1 MNSTV
6 FEMIIR
12 VFGAF
17 LSIYSFAVLLQVPRR
32 FVLQAGIVG
41 AIGGFVY
48 LLAIH
53 FGRGD
58 LMASLYSAVAAAVV
72 SSLIFHQEKLDQK
85 KVLGCIVGFAGVVLI
100 NLSGSN
106 VDMSFNL
113 TGDGFIFISAIAYAL
128 SSVLIKKYSAKSDP
142 VMLSGYQFTAG
153 GLVMILIGF
162 VMGGRIHT
170 ASMPA
175 MILLIY
181 MALISDRKSVV

>member
-58 LMASLYSAVAAAVV
+58 VMASLYSAVAAAVV
-72 SSLIFHQEKLDQK
+72 SHIFARVYKTPVTLFLI
-85 KVLGCIVGFAGVVLI
+85 AGVLPTVPGNGMYQTVHYLI
-100 NLSGSN
+100 DGNEA
-106 VDMSFNL
+106 MSDFFQAFQKSEWKQN
-113 TGDGFIFISAIAYAL
+113 SM
-128 SSVLIKKYSAKSDP
+128 KY
-142 VMLSGYQFTAG
+142 V
-153 GLVMILIGF
+153 
-162 VMGGRIHT
+162 
-170 ASMPA
+170 
-175 MILLIY
+175 
-181 MALISDRKSVV
+181 RKIVPGAEEPQNTEKREK

>member
-58 LMASLYSAVAAAVV
+58 MMASLYSVLFCTLL
-72 SSLIFHQEKLDQK
+72 SLP
-85 KVLGCIVGFAGVVLI
+85 C
-100 NLSGSN
+100 
-106 VDMSFNL
+106 
-113 TGDGFIFISAIAYAL
+113 
-128 SSVLIKKYSAKSDP
+128 
-142 VMLSGYQFTAG
+142 
-153 GLVMILIGF
+153 
-162 VMGGRIHT
+162 
-170 ASMPA
+170 
-175 MILLIY
+175 
-181 MALISDRKSVV
+181 

>member
-58 LMASLYSAVAAAVV
+58 VMASLYSAVAAAVV
-72 SSLIFHQEKLDQK
+72 SHIFARVYKTPVTLFLI
-85 KVLGCIVGFAGVVLI
+85 AGVLPTVPGNGMYQTVHYLI
-100 NLSGSN
+100 ETLEIAGVISLAIFV
-106 VDMSFNL
+106 VDTFFQAFQKSEWKQNSM
-113 TGDGFIFISAIAYAL
+113 
-128 SSVLIKKYSAKSDP
+128 KY
-142 VMLSGYQFTAG
+142 V
-153 GLVMILIGF
+153 
-162 VMGGRIHT
+162 
-170 ASMPA
+170 
-175 MILLIY
+175 
-181 MALISDRKSVV
+181 RKIVPGAEEPQNTEKREK

>member
-58 LMASLYSAVAAAVV
+58 VMASLYSAVAAAVV
-72 SSLIFHQEKLDQK
+72 SHIFARVYKTPVTLFLI
-85 KVLGCIVGFAGVVLI
+85 AGVLPTVPGNGMYQTVHYLI
-100 NLSGSN
+100 
-106 VDMSFNL
+106 
-113 TGDGFIFISAIAYAL
+113 DGNEAIARPNCLRFLLYA
-128 SSVLIKKYSAKSDP
+128 
-142 VMLSGYQFTAG
+142 
-153 GLVMILIGF
+153 
-162 VMGGRIHT
+162 T
-170 ASMPA
+170 ASVR
-175 MILLIY
+175 
-181 MALISDRKSVV
+181 ALRPNPTAAAPTVARNVSKVR

>member
-58 LMASLYSAVAAAVV
+58 MMASLYSAVAAAVV
-72 SSLIFHQEKLDQK
+72 SHIFARVYKTPVTLFLIPGNGRYQTVHYLIDGNEAMSEFYLIQTLE
-85 KVLGCIVGFAGVVLI
+85 IAGVISLAIFV
-100 NLSGSN
+100 
-106 VDMSFNL
+106 VDTFFQAFQKSEWKQNSM
-113 TGDGFIFISAIAYAL
+113 
-128 SSVLIKKYSAKSDP
+128 KY
-142 VMLSGYQFTAG
+142 V
-153 GLVMILIGF
+153 
-162 VMGGRIHT
+162 
-170 ASMPA
+170 
-175 MILLIY
+175 
-181 MALISDRKSVV
+181 RKIVPGAEEPQNTEKREK

>member
-58 LMASLYSAVAAAVV
+58 VMASLYSAVAAAVV
-72 SSLIFHQEKLDQK
+72 SHIFARVYKTPVTLFLI
-85 KVLGCIVGFAGVVLI
+85 AGVLPTVPGNEAMSEFYLI
-100 NLSGSN
+100 QTLEIAGVISLAIFV
-106 VDMSFNL
+106 VDTFFQAFQKSEWKQNSM
-113 TGDGFIFISAIAYAL
+113 
-128 SSVLIKKYSAKSDP
+128 KY
-142 VMLSGYQFTAG
+142 V
-153 GLVMILIGF
+153 
-162 VMGGRIHT
+162 
-170 ASMPA
+170 
-175 MILLIY
+175 
-181 MALISDRKSVV
+181 RKIVPGAEEPQNTEKREK

>member
-53 FGRGD
+53 LGRGD
-58 LMASLYSAVAAAVV
+58 VMASLYSAVAAAVV
-72 SSLIFHQEKLDQK
+72 SHIFARVYKTPVTLFLI
-85 KVLGCIVGFAGVVLI
+85 AGVLPTVPGNGMYQTVHYLI
-100 NLSGSN
+100 DGNEAMSEFYLIQTLEIAGVISLAIFV
-106 VDMSFNL
+106 VDTFFQAFQKSEWKQNSM
-113 TGDGFIFISAIAYAL
+113 
-128 SSVLIKKYSAKSDP
+128 KY
-142 VMLSGYQFTAG
+142 V
-153 GLVMILIGF
+153 
-162 VMGGRIHT
+162 
-170 ASMPA
+170 
-175 MILLIY
+175 
-181 MALISDRKSVV
+181 RKIVPGAEKPQNTEKREK

>member
-58 LMASLYSAVAAAVV
+58 MMVAVGTVVVVQLAVVVVDGVLLHDDGLALMDIERLPGQNQAEELVAARTDGADLADGLIIGKDRHETGDAALDLDLKQDVGLGQTALGAGRHDVVDHHGGDALALGVV
-72 SSLIFHQEKLDQK
+72 STLR
-85 KVLGCIVGFAGVVLI
+85 
-100 NLSGSN
+100 
-106 VDMSFNL
+106 L
-113 TGDGFIFISAIAYAL
+113 TGQDVG
-128 SSVLIKKYSAKSDP
+128 LIVNP
-142 VMLSGYQFTAG
+142 L
-153 GLVMILIGF
+153 
-162 VMGGRIHT
+162 
-170 ASMPA
+170 
-175 MILLIY
+175 
-181 MALISDRKSVV
+181 

>member
-58 LMASLYSAVAAAVV
+58 MMASLYSAVAAAVV
-72 SSLIFHQEKLDQK
+72 SHIFARVYKTPVISDCRGSSDCSRERDVPDGSLSDRRER
-85 KVLGCIVGFAGVVLI
+85 
-100 NLSGSN
+100 
-106 VDMSFNL
+106 
-113 TGDGFIFISAIAYAL
+113 GDVRIL
-128 SSVLIKKYSAKSDP
+128 SDP
-142 VMLSGYQFTAG
+142 DIGDRRRDLSCNFCRGYLFP
-153 GLVMILIGF
+153 GF
-162 VMGGRIHT
+162 
-170 ASMPA
+170 SEE
-175 MILLIY
+175 
-181 MALISDRKSVV
+181 

>member
-58 LMASLYSAVAAAVV
+58 MMASLYSAVAAAVV
-72 SSLIFHQEKLDQK
+72 SHIFARVYKTPVTLFLI
-85 KVLGCIVGFAGVVLI
+85 AGVLPTVPGNGMYQTVHYLI
-100 NLSGSN
+100 DGNEAMSEFYLSVISLAIFV
-106 VDMSFNL
+106 VDTFFQAFQKSEWKQNSM
-113 TGDGFIFISAIAYAL
+113 
-128 SSVLIKKYSAKSDP
+128 KY
-142 VMLSGYQFTAG
+142 V
-153 GLVMILIGF
+153 
-162 VMGGRIHT
+162 
-170 ASMPA
+170 
-175 MILLIY
+175 
-181 MALISDRKSVV
+181 RKIVPGAEEPQNTEKREK

>member
-58 LMASLYSAVAAAVV
+58 LMASLYSAVVISFTIGCSGERTINVAPYKV
-72 SSLIFHQEKLDQK
+72 S
-85 KVLGCIVGFAGVVLI
+85 
-100 NLSGSN
+100 
-106 VDMSFNL
+106 
-113 TGDGFIFISAIAYAL
+113 
-128 SSVLIKKYSAKSDP
+128 
-142 VMLSGYQFTAG
+142 
-153 GLVMILIGF
+153 GLV
-162 VMGGRIHT
+162 V
-170 ASMPA
+170 
-175 MILLIY
+175 
-181 MALISDRKSVV
+181 

>member
-58 LMASLYSAVAAAVV
+58 VMASLYSAVAAAVV
-72 SSLIFHQEKLDQK
+72 SHIFARVYKTPVTLFLI
-85 KVLGCIVGFAGVVLI
+85 AGVLPTVPGKTDSADHQQCT
-100 NLSGSN
+100 SGKETS
-106 VDMSFNL
+106 
-113 TGDGFIFISAIAYAL
+113 GIRRW
-128 SSVLIKKYSAKSDP
+128 KKCS
-142 VMLSGYQFTAG
+142 
-153 GLVMILIGF
+153 
-162 VMGGRIHT
+162 
-170 ASMPA
+170 
-175 MILLIY
+175 
-181 MALISDRKSVV
+181 

>member
-58 LMASLYSAVAAAVV
+58 LMASLYSAVAVR
-72 SSLIFHQEKLDQK
+72 LFRIFLRE
-85 KVLGCIVGFAGVVLI
+85 
-100 NLSGSN
+100 
-106 VDMSFNL
+106 
-113 TGDGFIFISAIAYAL
+113 FIRHRLRCF
-128 SSVLIKKYSAKSDP
+128 
-142 VMLSGYQFTAG
+142 
-153 GLVMILIGF
+153 
-162 VMGGRIHT
+162 
-170 ASMPA
+170 
-175 MILLIY
+175 
-181 MALISDRKSVV
+181 

>member
-53 FGRGD
+53 FGMPGFFR
-58 LMASLYSAVAAAVV
+58 L
-72 SSLIFHQEKLDQK
+72 FPET
-85 KVLGCIVGFAGVVLI
+85 GC
-100 NLSGSN
+100 
-106 VDMSFNL
+106 
-113 TGDGFIFISAIAYAL
+113 TRRFII
-128 SSVLIKKYSAKSDP
+128 
-142 VMLSGYQFTAG
+142 
-153 GLVMILIGF
+153 
-162 VMGGRIHT
+162 
-170 ASMPA
+170 
-175 MILLIY
+175 
-181 MALISDRKSVV
+181 

>member
-58 LMASLYSAVAAAVV
+58 VMASLYSAVAAAVV
-72 SSLIFHQEKLDQK
+72 SHIFARVYKMSEFYLIQTLE
-85 KVLGCIVGFAGVVLI
+85 IAGVISLAIFV
-100 NLSGSN
+100 
-106 VDMSFNL
+106 VDTFFQAFQKSEWKQNSM
-113 TGDGFIFISAIAYAL
+113 
-128 SSVLIKKYSAKSDP
+128 KY
-142 VMLSGYQFTAG
+142 V
-153 GLVMILIGF
+153 
-162 VMGGRIHT
+162 
-170 ASMPA
+170 
-175 MILLIY
+175 
-181 MALISDRKSVV
+181 RKIVPGAEEPQNTEKRGK

>member
-58 LMASLYSAVAAAVV
+58 VMASLYSAVAAAVV
-72 SSLIFHQEKLDQK
+72 SHIFARVYKTPVTLFLI
-85 KVLGCIVGFAGVVLI
+85 AGVPDGS
-100 NLSGSN
+100 LS
-106 VDMSFNL
+106 DRRER
-113 TGDGFIFISAIAYAL
+113 GDVRIL
-128 SSVLIKKYSAKSDP
+128 SDP
-142 VMLSGYQFTAG
+142 DIGDRRRDLSCNFCRGYLFP
-153 GLVMILIGF
+153 GF
-162 VMGGRIHT
+162 
-170 ASMPA
+170 SEE
-175 MILLIY
+175 
-181 MALISDRKSVV
+181 

>member
-58 LMASLYSAVAAAVV
+58 MMASFIQQLQQAVV
-72 SSLIFHQEKLDQK
+72 SHIFARVYKTPVTLFLI
-85 KVLGCIVGFAGVVLI
+85 AGVLPTVP
-100 NLSGSN
+100 G
-106 VDMSFNL
+106 
-113 TGDGFIFISAIAYAL
+113 TGCTRRFII
-128 SSVLIKKYSAKSDP
+128 
-142 VMLSGYQFTAG
+142 
-153 GLVMILIGF
+153 
-162 VMGGRIHT
+162 
-170 ASMPA
+170 
-175 MILLIY
+175 
-181 MALISDRKSVV
+181 